1 MRLLC
6 SFILFKEIFPSL
18 EFLHLF
24 LHFTLFIILEMS
36 LNQTEDIVNNED
48 DFIVTHEKV
57 AGKIDYDKLIE
68 RFGSEKITTELVDRI
83 EKITGKKAHRWLR
96 RGYFFSHR

>member
-1 MRLLC
+1 MD
-6 SFILFKEIFPSL
+6 P
-18 EFLHLF
+18 
-24 LHFTLFIILEMS
+24 
-36 LNQTEDIVNNED
+36 NQVENISKDED

-83 EKITGKKAHRWLR
+83 ERITGKKAHRWLR
-96 RGYFFSHR
+96 RGYFFSHRFIPIYYFFIKT